1 MRGIVF
7 QSEVLSF
14 AIATV
19 DVFGM
24 WTWNRHKLSTRHMI
38 HPLHVCQGLLI
49 LKPFDPWMSQLMW
62 PRYAAIEEKSQR

>member
-1 MRGIVF
+1 MCEIIY
-7 QSEVLSF
+7 QSEDVLSF

-19 DVFGM
+19 DAFGM
-24 WTWNRHKLSTRHMI
+24 WNRHKLSTRHMI